1 MKQFFSILFWISAL
15 CLILTGDY
23 EEQPFYALF
32 GSIMLLSGLCYM
44 YSDIIKEFFTEPKK

>member
-32 GSIMLLSGLCYM
+32 GTLMLLSGLCYM
-44 YSDIIKEFFTEPKK
+44 HYDIIKEFFNEPKK